1 MDDVVEENR
10 RLKEYLAQLQ
20 NDKKK
25 TDVQREKEEAIR
37 EVQKLKRKNAFD
49 ESDSSDLEPNSKYD

>member
-25 TDVQREKEEAIR
+25 SDVQREKEEAIR
-37 EVQKLKRKNAFD
+37 EVQRLKRKDAYD
-49 ESDSSDLEPNSKYD
+49 ESDSSDLEPNPKYE

>member
-20 NDKKK
+20 NNKKK
-25 TDVQREKEEAIR
+25 SDEQREKEEAIR
-37 EVQKLKRKNAFD
+37 EVQKLKRKDTYD

>member
-20 NDKKK
+20 SKKK
-25 TDVQREKEEAIR
+25 KSDEQREKEEAIR
-37 EVQKLKRKNAFD
+37 EVQKLKRKDAYD

>member
-37 EVQKLKRKNAFD
+37 EVQRLKRKDAYD
-49 ESDSSDLEPNSKYD
+49 ESDSSDLEPNLKYD

>member
-20 NDKKK
+20 NNKKK
-25 TDVQREKEEAIR
+25 SDEQREKEEAIR
-37 EVQKLKRKNAFD
+37 EVQKLKRKDAYD